1 LTQKLTPPNPGA
13 DEFQTKIFQ
22 YMPIMF
28 TVMFWGLPSGLILYW
43 TVSNIISIFQQLYI
57 NNKFNKMQGA

>member
-1 LTQKLTPPNPGA
+1 MTPPNPGA
-13 DEFQTKIFQ
+13 DEFQQKVFQ

-43 TVSNIISIFQQLYI
+43 TISNVISIFQQIHI
-57 NNKFNKMQGA
+57 NRKFDKMQGA